1 MLLRHC
7 CPTLLALGLSAGC
20 LLGSGWGSAL
30 GAAETDGRRDEH
42 ARAIRVLLDL
52 GAKIPA
58 ERQIGIWAQSGYSD
72 TAPSLKQ
79 ALQDAFD
86 QAFDAKFDS
95 TRMAKYDAKGLPPV
109 IADVTGRGSGID
121 AIVKMLNETRK
132 VLDPDRPKS
141 LTEPNAEKMLALQRT
156 FDRLVGNLDREFA
169 AAMEQVKAH
178 SEEEESR
185 WNLDEKRDAK
195 KFADIQFQAVIRR
208 IETLKIF
215 YFAHMALREAA
226 LRGADFGLDPK
237 VYNDALIAFSKQ
249 YYESILDWDFQWAE
263 MHPQLQ
269 LFCAIA
275 VGEAVRSKVKGA
287 SESDAEA
294 SFFRVI
300 DLDMDRVPAAAQD
313 AVRTVKANAWANLLR
328 WRLELGTPAS
338 YDHGIALYND
348 FLKRVGSDK
357 AFSLDYTEEN
367 ERAIAIG
374 QIHITAGRLFR
385 AKGDSASANNAWARV
400 QGSKNPLSFAARAW
414 LSNDGEDGHIAA
426 DWGQESLPADPTLAL
441 TVGRAMMSEAATANP
456 AQARSYYLK
465 AALGLRGGVLGLGSP
480 AFEAQFVSTGPDVY
494 RTYAYALDRLNM
506 PYHAAAAA
514 FEGLRQAESRL
525 SGKKNPWRDSKGAWT
540 NDGEK
545 LQRLLGT
552 ALSYSSKLNAQGRS
566 AATKRLFDAA
576 VELAQKVDPEAVGKN
591 LIWMLVVN
599 AYNDGEYEQAIEAAR
614 DYVKKYPEDF
624 VKAASLML
632 RAQQALVNKLAGDSS
647 VAAKA
652 KLPQEQKSLDET
664 VGKLESWLA
673 KQPAASAAD
682 IKPLRTA
689 VISAR
694 IQTKLKSGD
703 YDGVFKDLGPEF
715 WAGGRVDADL
725 AGTMLKYL
733 AQAVYEAHLKLSGVV
748 DANKDKPKS
757 LDAPALL
764 AAWQRYEPVL
774 KLWRKQKDR
783 YFSEDLSTI
792 KNSSYRL
799 ANVAQIITSQTE
811 RVASEPGISAVS
823 EAARLAF
830 ADFIEPF
837 VDETSKPTLILAVA
851 QTLWDIGEKARAV
864 RLFELYKTSLDND
877 EMVIA
882 YRADPLAMLATFKPI
897 FSERQETREIWKD
910 IEDLLYDPPGYLKDL
925 IQLGAEDMRKKGQRR
940 DYQNALAKIDALRKV
955 IEGQGFLDADTKA
968 TLLTSVA
975 KLRQMTANLAYTIN
989 IDSNLAQYYRETN
1002 QATRA
1007 VALYRGLYQDYD
1019 PLNPQFAE
1027 GYVEGVLQALASG
1040 EVLGKDV
1047 ITQAREVAGQNLRFF
1062 ERRPQDRDS
1071 YWMSYLQVFELT
1083 KYLGGDEKNT
1093 IKKSLEFTIRN
1104 KSTPRHDLL
1113 APALPGDDPGIGR
1126 PRHALA
1132 IAIAQRFLDLF
1143 DEVSLEKPFRIEQ
1156 VQAGGKTIP
1165 IFVDTA
1171 VPAVEAVIETD
1182 ADGDEK
1188 ITIKRVA
1195 AAGEGKP

>member
-7 CPTLLALGLSAGC
+7 CPTLLALSLSAGC
-20 LLGSGWGSAL
+20 LLGSAMGSAL

-42 ARAIRVLLDL
+42 ARAIRALIDL

-58 ERQIGIWAQSGYSD
+58 ERQIGIWAQSGYAD
-72 TAPSLKQ
+72 IAPSLKQ
-79 ALQDAFD
+79 ALQDAYDQTFEPTFD
-86 QAFDAKFDS
+86 G
-95 TRMAKYDAKGLPPV
+95 TRMAKYEAKGLPPV
-109 IADVTGRGSGID
+109 IADVTGRGSGIE

-132 VLDPDRPKS
+132 ALDPDAPKPTVTPS
-141 LTEPNAEKMLALQRT
+141 EEKILALQRT
-156 FDRLVGNLDREFA
+156 FTRLAGSLDREFA
-169 AAMEQVKAH
+169 VAIELVKAH
-178 SEEEESR
+178 HKDEENVWE
-185 WNLDEKRDAK
+185 LDERRDAK
-195 KFADIQFQAVIRR
+195 KIADIQFQAVIRR
-208 IETLKIF
+208 IDALKIF

-237 VYNDALIAFSKQ
+237 VYNDALVAFSKQ
-249 YYESILDWDFQWAE
+249 YYETIQEWDFQWAE

-275 VGEAVRSKVKGA
+275 VGEAVRSKMKGS

-294 SFFRVI
+294 AFLRII
-300 DLDMDRVPAAAQD
+300 DLDMEAVPPGARE
-313 AVRTVKANAWANLLR
+313 AVRTVKANAWANVLR
-328 WRLELGTPAS
+328 WRLELATPAS
-338 YDHGIALYND
+338 YDRGIGLYND
-348 FLKRVGSDK
+348 FLKRLGKDK
-357 AFSLDYTEEN
+357 AFSLDYTDDN
-367 ERAIAIG
+367 ERAIAVG
-374 QIHITAGRLFR
+374 QIHITAGRLFA
-385 AKGDSASANNAWARV
+385 AKGDSASASNAWARV
-400 QGSKNPLSFAARAW
+400 QGSKNPLGFGARQW
-414 LSNDGEDGHIAA
+414 LSGGSDIAA
-426 DWGQESLPADPTLAL
+426 DWGQEPLPADPTLAL
-441 TVGRAMMSEAATANP
+441 TVGRALIAEARTANP

-465 AALGLRGGVLGLGSP
+465 AALGLRGGVLGLGSS
-480 AFEAQFVSTGPDVY
+480 AFESQFVANGPDVY
-494 RTYAYALDRLNM
+494 STYAYALDKLNM
-506 PYHAAAAA
+506 PYHAATAA

-525 SGKKNPWRDSKGAWT
+525 DSKKNPWRDSKGAWT
-540 NDGEK
+540 KDGEK
-545 LQRLLGT
+545 LQRLLST
-552 ALSYSSKLNAQGRS
+552 ALSYTSKLNAQGRS
-566 AATKRLFDAA
+566 AATKRLFDSA

-591 LIWMLVVN
+591 LIWMLV
-599 AYNDGEYEQAIEAAR
+599 ATAFNDREYEQAIEGAR

-624 VKAASLML
+624 VKSASLML
-632 RAQQALVNKLAGDSS
+632 RAQQALVNKLAADTSASG
-647 VAAKA
+647 KA
-652 KLPQEQKSLDET
+652 KLSQEQKSLDET
-664 VGKLESWLA
+664 VAKLEGWLA
-673 KQPAASAAD
+673 KQPAEAVAGV
-682 IKPLRTA
+682 KPLRVA

-703 YDGVFKDLGPEF
+703 YDGVFTDLGPEF
-715 WAGGRVDADL
+715 WAGGRVDSDL
-725 AGTMLKYL
+725 AETMLKYL
-733 AQAVYEAHLKLSGVV
+733 AQAVHEAHLKLSGMV
-748 DANKDKPKS
+748 DANKDKPKPV
-757 LDAPALL
+757 DAPALV

-783 YFSEDLSTI
+783 YFAEDPTPL

-799 ANVAQIITSQTE
+799 ANVAQIATSQAE
-811 RVASEPGISAVS
+811 RIAREPGISAVS

-837 VDETSKPTLILAVA
+837 VDESSRPALILAIA

-882 YRADPLAMLATFKPI
+882 YRADPQVMLATFKPI

-910 IEDLLYDPPGYLKDL
+910 IEDLLYDPPGFLKDL
-925 IQLGAEDMRKKGQRR
+925 VQLGAGDMRSKGQRR
-940 DYQNALAKIDALRKV
+940 DYQNAIAKIDALRKV

-968 TLLTSVA
+968 SLLATAA

-1007 VALYRGLYQDYD
+1007 VALYRALYQDYD

-1027 GYVEGVLQALASG
+1027 GYVEGVLQALSSG
-1040 EVLGKDV
+1040 EVLGKEV
-1047 ITQAREVAGQNLRFF
+1047 ITQAREVAGRNLRFF

-1083 KYLGGDEKNT
+1083 KYLGGDEKSA

-1132 IAIAQRFLDLF
+1132 VAIAQRFLDLF
-1143 DEVSLEKPFRIEQ
+1143 DEVGVANPFRIEQ
-1156 VQAGGKTIP
+1156 VQAGGKSMP

-1195 AAGEGKP
+1195 VAEVGEGKP